1 MNPLKFKAY
10 CTERNEWVNIIDLG
24 MFSTGEV
31 KEVAY
36 TYDSEPYERKNS
48 RRDGRIK
55 LVQYTGSK
63 DTLGVEMYERD
74 FVEHTYM
81 VYQGYGDVREKTEI
95 ALIESM
101 TNHPFDSSSIGAKV
115 IGNEFQNPELLKK
128 VGEATE

>member
-1 MNPLKFKAY
+1 MKPLKFKAY
-10 CTERNEWVNIIDLG
+10 CTNRNEWVNIIDLG

-31 KEVAY
+31 KKVAY
-36 TYDSEPYERKNS
+36 TYDSEPYERYQS
-48 RRDGRIK
+48 SVEGEGIV

-81 VYQGYGDVREKTEI
+81 VYQGYGDVGEETET

-101 TNHPFDSSSIGAKV
+101 TNHPFHSSSIEAKV

-128 VGEATE
+128 VGEVK